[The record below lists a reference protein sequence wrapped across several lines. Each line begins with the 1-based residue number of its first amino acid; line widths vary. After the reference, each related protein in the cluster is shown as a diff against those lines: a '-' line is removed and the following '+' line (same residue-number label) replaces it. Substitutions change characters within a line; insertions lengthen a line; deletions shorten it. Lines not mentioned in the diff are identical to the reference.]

1 MMMCCLTKLKDKLCF
16 KSMNSYNV
24 QSESSEVKVK
34 EFAIWLMSLF
44 LLTTTC
50 LTPVFV
56 NSTFATRPNVNLGNE
71 SDEETLKTSLNVTVY
86 KDFEHDVGE
95 INWLKVIFFVG
106 FGISHFT
113 IGFVGDLY
121 GKWKVL
127 NCVIKILIVSEIVLT
142 ITSKLSLPPK
152 IHCQELVSKFGIFP
166 VNMQCQILNFLFREY
181 L

>member
-34 EFAIWLMSLF
+34 EFAVWLVSLF

-71 SDEETLKTSLNVTVY
+71 SVEETLKTSLNVTVY
-86 KDFEHDVGE
+86 KHFEHEVGG
-95 INWLKVIFFVG
+95 L
-106 FGISHFT
+106 
-113 IGFVGDLY
+113 
-121 GKWKVL
+121 
-127 NCVIKILIVSEIVLT
+127 
-142 ITSKLSLPPK
+142 
-152 IHCQELVSKFGIFP
+152 
-166 VNMQCQILNFLFREY
+166 
-181 L
+181 